1 MKLSFPHQIMFRFE
15 CNIPHLFGKYSS
27 ELFVEPWAGH
37 LSAVEIENK
46 HLTVFAFSY
55 LGELFH
61 CQGWNLGELVLFQDF
76 QLHADL
82 SSSVNLQA
90 HIPSQ
95 VSCHLKPNSTSR
107 LVFGWDVPLA
117 GP

>member
-1 MKLSFPHQIMFRFE
+1 MQANFNLMKLPFPHQIMFRFE

-55 LGELFH
+55 LGEL
-61 CQGWNLGELVLFQDF
+61 VLFQDF